1 MAWHIDGIK
10 DVSKLTWFDGTAA
23 DYRAEVKRLAPK
35 LLEWHGS
42 HEATRYGYVQRHTA
56 AEALGYPA
64 THAALAGEAY
74 YHLRDLGQA
83 EVDKRGTTAV
93 DWYWKLS
100 SKGLDATAKA
110 YIAGHED

>member
-42 HEATRYGYVQRHTA
+42 HEATRYRGRGVLPPPRPGPGRGRQARHDSRGLVL
-56 AEALGYPA
+56 EA
-64 THAALAGEAY
+64 
-74 YHLRDLGQA
+74 QQ
-83 EVDKRGTTAV
+83 
-93 DWYWKLS
+93 
-100 SKGLDATAKA
+100 
-110 YIAGHED
+110 